1 MPDMRAETVA
11 DILFRAWVKRYG
23 CPVEIHSDQGRQY
36 ESAVF
41 RELCQLLEINKTR
54 TTPLHPRSDGMIERM
69 NRDPDVDDESI
80 SVSENLPGILGG
92 KKICP
97 PEIIPVS
104 ASDGGNHSDTCPTDL
119 GIPES
124 GTRPARPSAR
134 IRNHMT
140 ISASTNNTRTRTIT
154 RPKRFLDIDTL
165 DKMPEVICSYCDTK
179 YASRRNLKKACKCR
193 IFTYS
198 PQTHKKT
205 VDEARDLSREAY
217 LSYTSRE
224 NIETCGP
231 QEKKLKRVEE
241 DNVPGPSSPEV
252 PEVPESVDEVILQ
265 EDASEFDIES
275 AQEGV
280 GHGASGGNTLEL
292 DDVYNS
298 DSDTG
303 ATTSDPDEIGDSHI
317 DSVEIV
323 NLSLITIRSSRDGVS
338 SVRREHNFA
347 TSTHYDPRSFD
358 WRGFIRHME
367 EELCEHAEALRR
379 TEVVVEPVHS

>member
-1 MPDMRAETVA
+1 
-11 DILFRAWVKRYG
+11 
-23 CPVEIHSDQGRQY
+23 
-36 ESAVF
+36 
-41 RELCQLLEINKTR
+41 
-54 TTPLHPRSDGMIERM
+54 
-69 NRDPDVDDESI
+69 
-80 SVSENLPGILGG
+80 
-92 KKICP
+92 
-97 PEIIPVS
+97 
-104 ASDGGNHSDTCPTDL
+104 
-119 GIPES
+119 
-124 GTRPARPSAR
+124 
-134 IRNHMT
+134 MT

-179 YASRRNLKKACKCR
+179 YASRRNLKRHVNAVHNNNVKYVGCNEPNCDR
-193 IFTYS
+193 IFFRREYLLIHLQS
-198 PQTHKKT
+198 THKKT

-275 AQEGV
+275 AHEGV
-280 GHGASGGNTLEL
+280 GHGASGGNTLEP

-298 DSDTG
+298 DSDTC

-323 NLSLITIRSSRDGVS
+323 NLSLITI
-338 SVRREHNFA
+338 
-347 TSTHYDPRSFD
+347 
-358 WRGFIRHME
+358 
-367 EELCEHAEALRR
+367 
-379 TEVVVEPVHS
+379 